1 VLRKHSLISLK
12 DWGNYITEHICDL
25 PLIRQELFIRNF
37 YTIFI
42 FTIVMSVA
50 AVRPVN
56 ALLPA
61 DLVVVYNQNM
71 PESKGVAQ
79 YYALKRGVPISNLV
93 GVDVPESEDILRVDY
108 EANMIPPIRSAVKKL
123 MLSGHNP
130 AILLVY
136 GIPLRIEGT
145 SKPELYKHYEEL
157 TDDKVGEYKRLVQQQ
172 GRQLETLINK
182 GQITTIIYEKQ
193 NIESISTLE
202 IIRSVNKTTLKA
214 SEYLS
219 KYVPA
224 SETET
229 YSKVVSLLFRMAGMS
244 PIVNNVKN
252 QISLMEDKDR
262 IIFLRNNNLLKFNAI
277 LNSQL
282 TEIQFRGFTPEKAL
296 EASTIVRMVN
306 GVVGELLFW
315 EAQRTKKNA
324 EMTSASVDSELTLV
338 LATDFQLSNWL
349 LNPFLEK
356 CDNFPGIELIRRTTI
371 MVGRLD
377 ASSPDVVKRMVD
389 DAMETEK
396 AGLTGTVYIDARG
409 PDDVNNKDS
418 YGRYDEHLR
427 SLHSIV
433 ESKSSLPVVLD
444 NSPELFPE
452 KSCPD
457 AALYAG
463 WYSLAK
469 YVDSF
474 EWKKGS
480 VGFHIASSEASTL
493 KQPNSQV
500 WCKRMI
506 EEGVAATIGPVS
518 EPYLSAFPLPD
529 VFFPLLMTGK
539 LTLLETYFRSIPHI
553 SWRIIIIG
561 DPLYTPFK
569 NNPAIDLDSLEQN
582 VDNGELSANDGK

>member
-1 VLRKHSLISLK
+1 
-12 DWGNYITEHICDL
+12 
-25 PLIRQELFIRNF
+25 
-37 YTIFI
+37 
-42 FTIVMSVA
+42 
-50 AVRPVN
+50 
-56 ALLPA
+56 
-61 DLVVVYNQNM
+61 
-71 PESKGVAQ
+71 
-79 YYALKRGVPISNLV
+79 
-93 GVDVPESEDILRVDY
+93 
-108 EANMIPPIRSAVKKL
+108 MI
-123 MLSGHNP
+123 N
-130 AILLVY
+130 
-136 GIPLRIEGT
+136 
-145 SKPELYKHYEEL
+145 
-157 TDDKVGEYKRLVQQQ
+157 
-172 GRQLETLINK
+172 N
-182 GQITTIIYEKQ
+182 GQIATIIYEKQ
-193 NIESISTLE
+193 NIESIPTLE
-202 IIRSVNKTTLKA
+202 IIKSVNKTTLKA
-214 SEYLS
+214 SEYLN

-224 SETET
+224 AEMEA
-229 YSKVVSLLFRMAGMS
+229 YSNVVSLLFRMIGMF

-282 TEIQFRGFTPEKAL
+282 AEIQFRGITPEKAI
-296 EASTIVRMVN
+296 EVSTIVRMAN

-356 CDNFPGIELIRRTTI
+356 YDNFPEIELLRRNTI

-377 ASSPDVVKRMVD
+377 ASSPDVAKRMVD

-396 AGLTGTVYIDARG
+396 AGLAGTVYIDARG

-427 SLHSIV
+427 RLHSIV
-433 ESKSSLPVVLD
+433 KSKSSMPVVLD

-474 EWKKGS
+474 EWKKGA

-493 KQPNSQV
+493 KQPDNQV

-506 EEGVAATIGPVS
+506 EEGVAATLGPVS
-518 EPYLSAFPLPD
+518 EPYLPAFPLPD

-582 VDNGELSANDGK
+582 VDNDI